1 MVHPDRPM
9 PKDTYEHIDQ
19 EEESLE
25 GCLTRLQ
32 NVKGYMASA
41 IMTFRGELLASHS
54 SAAKIDLQVVA
65 KTFNDIF
72 RTAHEASEKIGLGA
86 CLEIVI
92 STPKGTIIMHCS
104 GVDALIHFHL
114 LGIISADGSLAL
126 AKMELE
132 RMKTPILAEL
142 S

>member
-9 PKDTYEHIDQ
+9 PKDTYELIDQ
-19 EEESLE
+19 EEASLE

-32 NVKGYMASA
+32 KVKGYMASA

-72 RTAHEASEKIGLGA
+72 RTAHEASEKIGLGV
-86 CLEIVI
+86 CLETVI

-114 LGIISADGSLAL
+114 LAIISADGSLAL

-132 RMKTPILAEL
+132 RMTTPILAEL

>member
-1 MVHPDRPM
+1 MANPDRPM
-9 PKDTYEHIDQ
+9 PKDTYDHIDQ
-19 EEESLE
+19 EEVFLE
-25 GCLTRLQ
+25 GCLARLQ
-32 NVKGYMASA
+32 TVKGYMASA

-54 SAAKIDLQVVA
+54 SVAQIDLQVVA

-72 RTAHEASEKIGLGA
+72 KTAHEASEKIGLGA
-86 CLEIVI
+86 CLETVI

-114 LGIISADGSLAL
+114 LAIITSDGSLAL
-126 AKMELE
+126 AKMDLE
-132 RMKTPILAEL
+132 RMTAPILAEL

>member
-1 MVHPDRPM
+1 MFNPDRPM
-9 PKDTYEHIDQ
+9 PMDTYEHIDH
-19 EEESLE
+19 EEELLGSYLS
-25 GCLTRLQ
+25 RLQ
-32 NVKGYMASA
+32 KVRGYMASA

-54 SAAKIDLQVVA
+54 SAAQIDLQVVA

-86 CLEIVI
+86 CLETVI
-92 STPKGTIIMHCS
+92 STPRGSIIMHCS

-114 LGIISADGSLAL
+114 LAVISSDGSLAL

-132 RMKTPILAEL
+132 RMTAPILAGL

>member
-1 MVHPDRPM
+1 MFNPDRPM

-19 EEESLE
+19 EEELLGSY
-25 GCLTRLQ
+25 LTRLQ
-32 NVKGYMASA
+32 KVRGYMASA

-54 SAAKIDLQVVA
+54 SNSQIDLQAVA

-72 RTAHEASEKIGLGA
+72 RTAHEASEKIGLEA

-92 STPKGTIIMHCS
+92 STPKGSIIMHCP
-104 GVDALIHFHL
+104 GLDALIHFHL
-114 LGIISADGSLAL
+114 LAIISSDGSLAL
-126 AKMELE
+126 AKFELE
-132 RMKTPILAEL
+132 RMTVPILTSL